1 MEKMM
6 KHNNGLTAVTAVL
19 SAACCFFSY
28 ANWTANAALQ
38 HDITNIKHAMH
49 YELHIDVDAADR
61 GDNRDRGERTAK
73 TPLDMAFDRRET
85 ETTPTKN

>member
-19 SAACCFFSY
+19 SAACCYFSY

-49 YELHIDVDAADR
+49 YELKIDVDAADR
-61 GDNRDRGERTAK
+61 PLGGHERESK
-73 TPLDMAFDRRET
+73 LPLDVAFDRRET
-85 ETTPTKN
+85 ATEATKN